1 MRLSE
6 FLKSVHTSDLLFKD
20 KILLFKGTQHPLIFF
35 SFFVQRLKSL
45 LDIEVQSLDL
55 STEPEAVIKSKLETS
70 FLGLKTFY
78 WLHDI
83 GSLKAKP
90 RAQWMQYLKKYAG
103 PNIVAFFAGS
113 AVRATFKEGA
123 TIIQVDDAVD
133 KRNFLLL
140 VKFLDWPL
148 SKSFEKV
155 IDTLF
160 RAHPHL
166 PLDQACML
174 MHYAL
179 LIGGGYKE
187 FEKFWLDKIV
197 VPQKSLFTLSQ
208 YFFDKN
214 PKRFFELW
222 SKISGDY
229 PEQFWIVFWSEQLWR
244 ACNVVKF
251 LKKRDFAQA
260 KSVSFRLPFSFLQR
274 SWRKF
279 SQLELQN
286 AHEFIYSIDY
296 SLKNGGKPF
305 SLDLF
310 YSRFLNNQF
319 C

>member
-6 FLKSVHTSDLLFKD
+6 FLKSLDSPDLLVKN
-20 KILLFKGTQHPLIFF
+20 KVLLFKGSGQYPLIFF
-35 SFFVQRLKSL
+35 SFFVQRIKSL

-55 STEPEAVIKSKLETS
+55 AIEREAIIKSKLETS

-90 RAQWMQYLKKYAG
+90 RAQWIKYLKRYEG

-113 AVRATFKEGA
+113 AVRSSIKEGV
-123 TIIQVDDAVD
+123 TIIEVNDSVD
-133 KRNFLLL
+133 KRNFLSM
-140 VKFLDWPL
+140 VKFLDRPL
-148 SKSFEKV
+148 SKSFEKI

-160 RAHPHL
+160 RTNLNL

-174 MHYAL
+174 MHYAF

-187 FEKFWLDKIV
+187 FETSWLDKIV
-197 VPQKSLFTLSQ
+197 VPQKSFFTLSQ

-214 PKRFFELW
+214 SKHFFQLW
-222 SKISGDY
+222 SKISSDY
-229 PEQFWIVFWSEQLWR
+229 PEQFWIAFWSEQLWR
-244 ACNVVKF
+244 ACNVVKL
-251 LKKRDFAQA
+251 LKNKDFAQA
-260 KSVSFRLPFSFLQR
+260 KSVSFRLPFSFMQR
-274 SWRKF
+274 SWREL

-286 AHEFIYSIDY
+286 AHDFIYSIDY
-296 SLKNGGKPF
+296 SLKNGGKSF

-310 YSRFLNNQF
+310 YSKFLNNQF
-319 C
+319 